1 MENWSVCPMNRNS
14 AVYRLVLAAL
24 LTAIGII
31 IPMTFP
37 KITLPL
43 MSFTLASHV
52 AIFLAMFLSP
62 GIALIVSLGTTLGF
76 FLSGLPLE
84 VTLRAL
90 SHVVFA
96 LVGSLWLYKRPNLLR
111 NKVETV
117 AFGLIT
123 NLIHAVMELIVIS
136 ALFLGGFERVVNNF
150 SEAGF
155 VAIFLLVGVG
165 TLVHGCVDFAISF
178 LVWQPLRKVPG
189 LSKVASAK

>member
-1 MENWSVCPMNRNS
+1 MNRNH

-24 LTAIGII
+24 LVAVGII

-62 GIALIVSLGTTLGF
+62 STAVIVSLGTTLGF

-96 LVGSLWLYKRPNLLR
+96 LVGSLWLLKRPQLLQH
-111 NKVETV
+111 KGETTV
-117 AFGLIT
+117 FCVVI

-155 VAIFLLVGVG
+155 AAIILLVGLG
-165 TLVHGCVDFAISF
+165 TLIHGSVDFVISF
-178 LVWQPLRKVPG
+178 LVWQPLKRVPG
-189 LSKVASAK
+189 LSKVAAAK

>member
-1 MENWSVCPMNRNS
+1 MNRNYTI
-14 AVYRLVLAAL
+14 YRLVLAAL
-24 LTAIGII
+24 LVAIGII

-52 AIFLAMFLSP
+52 AIFLAIFLSP
-62 GIALIVSLGTTLGF
+62 STAVIVSLGTTLGF

-96 LVGSLWLYKRPNLLR
+96 LVASIWIKKRPTTLQH
-111 NKVETV
+111 KGEATV
-117 AFGLIT
+117 FCIVT

-136 ALFLGGFERVVNNF
+136 ALFLGGFQRVVANF
-150 SEAGF
+150 SEAGYL
-155 VAIFLLVGVG
+155 AIFLLVGVG
-165 TLVHGCVDFAISF
+165 TLVHGSIDFIISF
-178 LVWQPLRKVPG
+178 LVWQPLKKVPG
-189 LSKVASAK
+189 LAKVASAK

>member
-1 MENWSVCPMNRNS
+1 MECCTVNRSNT
-14 AVYRLVLAAL
+14 VYRLVLAAL
-24 LTAIGII
+24 LVAIGII

-62 GIALIVSLGTTLGF
+62 GVALIVSLGTTLGF

-96 LVGSLWLYKRPNLLR
+96 LVGSVWLLKRPQLLHH
-111 NKVETV
+111 KGETAV
-117 AFGLIT
+117 FCVVC
-123 NLIHAVMELIVIS
+123 NLIHAAMELLIIS
-136 ALFLGGFERVVNNF
+136 GLYLGGFDRVVTNF
-150 SEAGF
+150 SEAGYI
-155 VAIFLLVGVG
+155 AIILLVGVG
-165 TLVHGCVDFAISF
+165 TLVHGSVDFIISF

-189 LSKVASAK
+189 LTKVASAK

>member
-1 MENWSVCPMNRNS
+1 MKRND

-24 LTAIGII
+24 LVAIGIL

-52 AIFLAMFLSP
+52 AIFLAIFLSP
-62 GIALIVSLGTTLGF
+62 GVAIIVSLGTTLGF

-96 LVGSLWLYKRPNLLR
+96 IVGALWIQKRPQLLQH
-111 NKVETV
+111 KGEAV
-117 AFGLIT
+117 AFCLVT
-123 NLIHAVMELIVIS
+123 NLVHALMELIVIS
-136 ALFLGGFERVVNNF
+136 ALFLGGFQRVVSNF
-150 SEAGF
+150 SEAGYM
-155 VAIFLLVGVG
+155 AIILLVGLG
-165 TLVHGCVDFAISF
+165 TLIHGSVDFIISF
-178 LVWQPLRKVPG
+178 LVWQPLKKVPG
-189 LSKVASAK
+189 LSKIASAK

>member
-1 MENWSVCPMNRNS
+1 MNRNQ

-24 LTAIGII
+24 LVAIGII

-52 AIFLAMFLSP
+52 AIFLAMFLAPST
-62 GIALIVSLGTTLGF
+62 AVIVALGTTLGF

-90 SHVVFA
+90 SHVV
-96 LVGSLWLYKRPNLLR
+96 GSLWILKRPQVLKNR
-111 NKVETV
+111 GEAV
-117 AFGLIT
+117 AFCVGT

-150 SEAGF
+150 SEAGYM
-155 VAIFLLVGVG
+155 AILLLVGLG
-165 TLVHGCVDFAISF
+165 TLVHGSVDFIISF
-178 LVWQPLRKVPG
+178 LVWQPLKKVPG

>member
-1 MENWSVCPMNRNS
+1 MNRNQ

-24 LTAIGII
+24 LVAIGII

-52 AIFLAMFLSP
+52 AIFLAMFLAPST
-62 GIALIVSLGTTLGF
+62 AVIVALGTTLGF

-96 LVGSLWLYKRPNLLR
+96 LVGSLWILKRPQVLKNR
-111 NKVETV
+111 GEAV
-117 AFGLIT
+117 AFCVGT

-150 SEAGF
+150 SEAGYM
-155 VAIFLLVGVG
+155 AILLLVGLG
-165 TLVHGCVDFAISF
+165 TLVHGSVDFIISF
-178 LVWQPLRKVPG
+178 LVWQPLKKVPG